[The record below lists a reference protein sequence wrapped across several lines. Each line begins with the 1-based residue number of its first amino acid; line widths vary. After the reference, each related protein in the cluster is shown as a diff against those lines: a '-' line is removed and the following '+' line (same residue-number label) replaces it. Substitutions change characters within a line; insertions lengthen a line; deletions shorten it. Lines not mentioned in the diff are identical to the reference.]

1 MSVRAARQLSSFPL
15 KRFFRQRRTFGTFQ
29 YALPQTVQMQEGRQE
44 TPAIPSF
51 DHSDADGIGRRNAR
65 LIHTN

>member
-1 MSVRAARQLSSFPL
+1 M
-15 KRFFRQRRTFGTFQ
+15 FQ
-29 YALPQTVQMQEGRQE
+29 YDLPQTVQVQEGRLPQG

-51 DHSDADGIGRRNAR
+51 DHSDNDGIGRRNAR